1 MRSMAVV
8 KRSNAVRR
16 VAVTDAKVA
25 NAEVAQLSLI
35 IPVCGIIGGGVIR
48 ASSRM

>member
-8 KRSNAVRR
+8 KRSDAVRR
-16 VAVTDAKVA
+16 VAVTDAKIA
-25 NAEVAQLSLI
+25 DAEIAQLSLI
-35 IPVCGIIGGGVIR
+35 IPVCSIVGGGVIG